1 MKIEGNRPNVDPTVT
16 AKLEAARIEANKA
29 KNQGTS
35 VSGDAVTVSPDVA
48 LANKAIDTA
57 SQSMGVRAD
66 AVARGKALLESGKLG
81 SDPQAL
87 ADSLIQRLL
96 DTQG

>member
-1 MKIEGNRPNVDPTVT
+1 MKIEGNRPNVDATVT
-16 AKLEAARIEANKA
+16 AKLEAAKVAANKA
-29 KNQGTS
+29 KEQGTTA
-35 VSGDAVTVSPDVA
+35 SGDAVTVSPDVA
-48 LANKAIDTA
+48 LAHKAIDTA
-57 SQSMGVRAD
+57 SQSMAVRPE

-81 SDPQAL
+81 SDAQAL